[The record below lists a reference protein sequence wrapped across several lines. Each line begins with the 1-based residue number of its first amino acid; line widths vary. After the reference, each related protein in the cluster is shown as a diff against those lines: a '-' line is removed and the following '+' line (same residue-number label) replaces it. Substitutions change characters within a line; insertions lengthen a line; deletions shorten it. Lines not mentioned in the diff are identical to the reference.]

1 MANEKE
7 NLPTSLFEAIRPD
20 LASVPL
26 VVSSDVLVMML
37 RLVDSLRLLLLIPA
51 IESSSVAQ
59 EIKATVQDLERR
71 IAATMKAID
80 ELAAMQETEE
90 R

>member
-1 MANEKE
+1 MANEKKC
-7 NLPTSLFEAIRPD
+7 LPTSLFEAIRPD

-51 IESSSVAQ
+51 IESSPVSE
-59 EIKATVQDLERR
+59 EIKTTVRDLERR

-80 ELAAMQETEE
+80 ELAEE
-90 R
+90 IEDR

>member
-1 MANEKE
+1 MADEVKS
-7 NLPTSLFEAIRPD
+7 LPASLFETIRPD

-37 RLVDSLRLLLLIPA
+37 RLVDSLRLLLLVPA
-51 IESSSVAQ
+51 IESSPVSQ
-59 EIKATVQDLERR
+59 QIKATVQDLENR
-71 IAATMKAID
+71 IGATMNAID
-80 ELAAMQETEE
+80 ELAEMQEIEE

>member
-7 NLPTSLFEAIRPD
+7 NLPSLFEAIRPD

-26 VVSSDVLVMML
+26 VVGSDVLVMML

-51 IESSSVAQ
+51 IESSPVSR
-59 EIKATVQDLERR
+59 EIKATMQDLERR

-80 ELAAMQETEE
+80 ELAEMQEGEE